1 MDAAHLGRLVDELA
15 PALLAMAR
23 GRGVDAEDVVQ
34 QAFLALLTTR
44 VAPANP
50 NAWLFGTVR
59 RMALMHIRANGRR
72 EKREQG
78 VARSEMCQ
86 PNDLADVLDLESA
99 LAELDSDDRDI
110 VLARV
115 HGGLTCEE
123 IGTMLGVSATTAWRR
138 LEIAMTSIRSRLG
151 DEV

>member
-1 MDAAHLGRLVDELA
+1 M
-15 PALLAMAR
+15 
-23 GRGVDAEDVVQ
+23 Q
-34 QAFLALLTTR
+34 
-44 VAPANP
+44 
-50 NAWLFGTVR
+50 
-59 RMALMHIRANGRR
+59 IRANGRR

-86 PNDLADVLDLESA
+86 PNDVANVLDLESA

-123 IGTMLGVSATTAWRR
+123 IATMLGVSATTAWRR